1 MAFTTINKSSDY
13 FSSTLY
19 TGNSTARTITTGHQS
34 DFIWIK
40 QRNTTR
46 PHCLFDTVNTNNF
59 AGGNSQYLVGNTNSA
74 LSSAQSDQV
83 TATTSTGFTMGT
95 DASSDQ
101 INHSGSTAVAW
112 SWKANGAG
120 SSNTDGSIT
129 STVSVDTTGGFS
141 IVKYTGAGSV
151 ATIGHG
157 LGVAPK
163 MIIFKRTNVAS
174 DWIVYHEGTGNN
186 SFCYLNTTTSQSADS
201 NILNNTSPTSS
212 VFTIGTTNGLNQGP
226 AIAYCFAE
234 KQGFSKIST
243 YVGNGQGNANGTFV
257 YTGFKPSFVFIRNVD
272 FDSNWNN
279 FTGDIPSYNQINDT
293 LQPNRDAAENG
304 TFAFDMLSNGFKH
317 RSGDVMDRNGNTHIY
332 MAIAEAPLV
341 GTNNV
346 PANAR

>member
-1 MAFTTINKSSDY
+1 MAYTTINKSTDY
-13 FSSTLY
+13 FDTNLWSGNSSTQAI
-19 TGNSTARTITTGHQS
+19 TGIGFAPDIVWGKNRTGTQPHQLL
-34 DFIWIK
+34 DII
-40 QRNTTR
+40 RGANNILT
-46 PHCLFDTVNTNNF
+46 PNTNAAALADSQILNSF
-59 AGGNSQYLVGNTNSA
+59 DSAGYTLGSQDQLNDTGQTYVGWNWKAGG
-74 LSSAQSDQV
+74 
-83 TATTSTGFTMGT
+83 
-95 DASSDQ
+95 AS
-101 INHSGSTAVAW
+101 
-112 SWKANGAG
+112 

-129 STVSVDTTGGFS
+129 STVSVNTTSGCS
-141 IVKYTGAGSV
+141 IVTYTGAGSV

-163 MIIFKRTNVAS
+163 MIIFKRTDVAS

-279 FTGDIPSYNQINDT
+279 FTGKIPGYNQINDT

>member
-1 MAFTTINKSSDY
+1 MAYTTINKSSDH
-13 FSSTLY
+13 FSSNLY
-19 TGNSTARTITTGHQS
+19 TGTSSALTVTTGHQS
-34 DFIWIK
+34 DLIWIK
-40 QRNTTR
+40 QRTTTR
-46 PHCLFDTVNTNNF
+46 PHCLFDSVNSNNF
-59 AGGNSQYLVGNTNSA
+59 AGGNSKYLVTHTTAALTANNST
-74 LSSAQSDQV
+74 QI
-83 TATTSTGFTMGT
+83 TANSSTGFTIGT
-95 DASSDQ
+95 DNSDQ
-101 INHSGSTAVAW
+101 INKNGDTAVAW

-129 STVSVDTTGGFS
+129 STVSVDATGGCS

-151 ATIGHG
+151 ATVGHG
-157 LGVAPK
+157 LGVTPK

-174 DWIVYHEGTGNN
+174 DWIVYHEGTGSN
-186 SFCYLNTTTSQSADS
+186 SFCYLNTTTTQSANS

-279 FTGDIPSYNQINDT
+279 FTGKIPGYNQINDT

-304 TFAFDMLSNGFKH
+304 VFAFDMVSNGFKH

>member
-1 MAFTTINKSSDY
+1 MAYTTINKSTDY
-13 FSSTLY
+13 FDTNLWSGNSSTQAI
-19 TGNSTARTITTGHQS
+19 TGIGFAPDIVWGKNRTGTQPHQLL
-34 DFIWIK
+34 DII
-40 QRNTTR
+40 RGANNILT
-46 PHCLFDTVNTNNF
+46 PNTNAAALADSQILNSF
-59 AGGNSQYLVGNTNSA
+59 DSAGYTLGSQDQLNDTGQTYVGWNWKAGG
-74 LSSAQSDQV
+74 
-83 TATTSTGFTMGT
+83 
-95 DASSDQ
+95 AS
-101 INHSGSTAVAW
+101 
-112 SWKANGAG
+112 

-129 STVSVDTTGGFS
+129 STVSVNTTSGCS
-141 IVKYTGAGSV
+141 IVTYTGAGSV

-163 MIIFKRTNVAS
+163 MIIFKRTDVAS
-174 DWIVYHEGTGNN
+174 DWIVYHEGTGSN

-201 NILNNTSPTSS
+201 SILNNTSPTSS
-212 VFTIGTTNGLNQGP
+212 VFTIGTTNGLNQGA

-279 FTGDIPSYNQINDT
+279 FTGKIPGYNQINDT
-293 LQPNRDAAENG
+293 LQPNLSSAENG

>member
-1 MAFTTINKSSDY
+1 MAYTTINKSSDH
-13 FSSTLY
+13 FSSNLY
-19 TGNSTARTITTGHQS
+19 TGTGSALTVTTGHQS

-40 QRNTTR
+40 QRTTVR
-46 PHCLFDTVNTNNF
+46 PHCLFDSVNSNNF
-59 AGGNSQYLVGNTNSA
+59 AGGNSKYLVSNTNSA
-74 LSSAQSDQV
+74 LTSNNATQI
-83 TATTSTGFTMGT
+83 TANSSTGFSIGT
-95 DASSDQ
+95 DNSDQ
-101 INHSGSTAVAW
+101 INNNGDTAVAW

-129 STVSVDTTGGFS
+129 STVSVDATGGCS

-157 LGVAPK
+157 LGVTPK
-163 MIIFKRTNVAS
+163 MIIFKRTDVAS

-272 FDSNWNN
+272 FASNWNN
-279 FTGDIPSYNQINDT
+279 FTGKIPGYNQINDI
-293 LQPNRDAAENG
+293 LQPNRAAAENG
-304 TFAFDMLSNGFKH
+304 VFAFDMLSNGFKH
-317 RSGDVMDRNGNTHIY
+317 RSGDVMDRNGDTHIY